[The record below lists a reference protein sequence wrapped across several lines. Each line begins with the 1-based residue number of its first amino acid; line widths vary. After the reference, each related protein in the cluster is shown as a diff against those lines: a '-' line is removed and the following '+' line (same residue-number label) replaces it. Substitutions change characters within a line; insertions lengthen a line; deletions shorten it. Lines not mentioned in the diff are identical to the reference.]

1 MLLFSNNARKMHG
14 LPLHRKKIK
23 ERDFIQGVR
32 QRKILMQF
40 TIGFGGKTEKSK
52 KEEPLEETMRKVVIQ
67 WTS

>member
-1 MLLFSNNARKMHG
+1 MVC
-14 LPLHRKKIK
+14 PYTEKKIK